1 MVQDPSTPIPAR
13 ARALPR
19 LRTILKDRLN
29 PKSYLGLHLTIG
41 LAVAALGIWL
51 FSTLLDAVLDNDAL
65 VRWDMAADAAI
76 HARMTPPDLRIV
88 DAVTQLGSPVAM
100 AILGVAGAVLLW
112 RAGRRTLLIGWSAA
126 FVGGAI
132 IGQVLKLAVH
142 RTRPVYG
149 AAYLHG
155 QSFSFPSGHAMG
167 SIIGY
172 GMLLY
177 VLRQV
182 WPQGGTR
189 RRAAD
194 MLAALF
200 IFVIGLSRIL
210 LGVHYP
216 SDVLGGWAAG
226 AAWMAVCITGV
237 GIAHHRQMDR
247 IHPVAAA
254 LLDTAGERDARSG
267 AT

>member
-1 MVQDPSTPIPAR
+1 MVHDPAPPQPA
-13 ARALPR
+13 AEGAFPW
-19 LRTILKDRLN
+19 LRTILKDRIDPN
-29 PKSYLGLHLTIG
+29 TYLGLHLTVG

-51 FSTLLDAVLDNDAL
+51 FSALLDGVLDNAAL

-88 DAVTQLGSPVAM
+88 NLVTQLGSPVAM
-100 AILGVAGAVLLW
+100 VLLGLAGAAWLW
-112 RAGRRTLLIGWSAA
+112 RSGCRTLLVGWSAA
-126 FVGGAI
+126 YVGGAI
-132 IGQVLKLAVH
+132 IGQVLKYAVH

-149 AAYLHG
+149 SAYLHG
-155 QSFSFPSGHAMG
+155 SSFSFPSGHAMG

-182 WPQGGTR
+182 WHGGGR
-189 RRAAD
+189 RRRIVEVVAS
-194 MLAALF
+194 LF
-200 IFVIGLSRIL
+200 IVAVGVSRIL

-226 AAWMAVCITGV
+226 AAWMAVCTTGM
-237 GIAHHRQMDR
+237 GISYHRQMDR
-247 IHPVAAA
+247 THPAA
-254 LLDTAGERDARSG
+254 S
-267 AT
+267 